1 MSLFSFFRKNKQ
13 EAPDDG
19 ASYPR
24 AKDEPNPKRPRAR
37 RKSSDDDEAGDP
49 VLPEKKRARRRLI
62 GAVALVLAAVIG
74 LPMVLDSEPR
84 PVAQDIEITI
94 PSKDPAR
101 QPRRLPA
108 AAALDP
114 AEQIIEPV
122 DETVTG
128 KVAAVAAVANQVSGT
143 PASVAPA
150 STPKPAE
157 ATPAAD
163 AKSTQAQVAPKV
175 ETKPAAKAEAQ
186 VAARAESKPLAN
198 EGKDAARAR
207 AILEGKQTAEAD
219 KPQSD
224 KKTGKF
230 MLQVAA
236 LTSQEK
242 ITELRNKLK
251 SAGIASQT
259 QKVPTAGGE
268 RTRVRVGPFA
278 SKEEAEKMRAR
289 LVKLGLNGSLVPLGE

>member
-24 AKDEPNPKRPRAR
+24 AKDEPNPKRQRAR
-37 RKSSDDDEAGDP
+37 RKSSGDDEAGDP

-62 GAVALVLAAVIG
+62 GAVALVLAAIIG

-94 PSKDPAR
+94 PSKDPGR

-122 DETVTG
+122 DDTAAE
-128 KVAAVAAVANQVSGT
+128 KVAVAAPDRQQDAG
-143 PASVAPA
+143 ASADVAPA
-150 STPKPAE
+150 APAR
-157 ATPAAD
+157 AAAAAPAAD
-163 AKSTQAQVAPKV
+163 ARSAQMQAAPKV
-175 ETKPAAKAEAQ
+175 EAKPAARPDAQ
-186 VAARAESKPLAN
+186 VAAKADSKPLAN
-198 EGKDAARAR
+198 EDKEAVRAR
-207 AILEGKQTAEAD
+207 AILEGKQASDVD
-219 KPQSD
+219 KPQAD
-224 KKTGKF
+224 KKAAKF
-230 MLQVAA
+230 MVQVAA

-251 SAGIASQT
+251 AAGIASQT

-278 SKEEAEKMRAR
+278 SKDEAEKMRAK
-289 LVKLGLNGSLVPLGE
+289 LVKQGLNGTLVPLGE

>member
-37 RKSSDDDEAGDP
+37 RKSSDDEAGDP

-84 PVAQDIEITI
+84 TVAQDIEITI
-94 PSKDPAR
+94 PSKDPGR

-122 DETVTG
+122 DETVAE
-128 KVAAVAAVANQVSGT
+128 KVALAAPAGVS
-143 PASVAPA
+143 PAAPA
-150 STPKPAE
+150 SGA
-157 ATPAAD
+157 AAAPAAD
-163 AKSTQAQVAPKV
+163 ARSAQPETAPKV
-175 ETKPAAKAEAQ
+175 EAKPAAQPEAK
-186 VAARAESKPLAN
+186 VAAKAESKPLAN
-198 EGKDAARAR
+198 EDREAARAR
-207 AILEGKQTAEAD
+207 AILEGKQISEAD
-219 KPQSD
+219 KPQAD
-224 KKTGKF
+224 KKSGKF
-230 MLQVAA
+230 MVQVAA

-242 ITELRNKLK
+242 ITELHNKLK
-251 SAGIASQT
+251 AAGIASQT

-289 LVKLGLNGSLVPLGE
+289 LVKLGLNGTLVPLGE